1 MTPRL
6 IAYIRGMLR
15 RRAIH
20 LEVDEELQFHLE
32 QEIAAHIARGV
43 PPDEARRM
51 ALRDLGGFAQTKE
64 LVRDVRVLGFDTLWQ
79 DFRYAAKRLLL
90 EPGFTVVALLTL
102 TLSVGATTAILG
114 VADAVLFRPLPYTD
128 PDRVFIVQMMNRTT
142 GVRSTMTPY
151 TFVDAINALDP
162 DISDVGLI
170 HA

>member
-1 MTPRL
+1 
-6 IAYIRGMLR
+6 
-15 RRAIH
+15 
-20 LEVDEELQFHLE
+20 
-32 QEIAAHIARGV
+32 
-43 PPDEARRM
+43 
-51 ALRDLGGFAQTKE
+51 
-64 LVRDVRVLGFDTLWQ
+64 DTLWQ

-162 DISDVGLI
+162 DISDVGMTDAGPRVVETTPDGPRRLPTRSVSASYFRI
-170 HA
+170 LGVQAIRGRTFDDQDKGREGHSAMLSYSTWR